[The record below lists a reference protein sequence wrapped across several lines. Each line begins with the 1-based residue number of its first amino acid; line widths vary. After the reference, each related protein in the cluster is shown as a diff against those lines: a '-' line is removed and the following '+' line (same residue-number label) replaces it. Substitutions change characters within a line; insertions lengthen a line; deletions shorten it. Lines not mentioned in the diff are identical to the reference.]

1 MFLVHIDK
9 NLYLYLRF
17 SRYLI
22 TFDGLYASL
31 QMVNLQMADAGTYK
45 VVFSNEA
52 GEDESAGKV
61 NVKEVRQPFVIS
73 K

>member
-1 MFLVHIDK
+1 MFFI
-9 NLYLYLRF
+9 
-17 SRYLI
+17 RYLI

-31 QMVNLQMADAGTYK
+31 QMVSLQMSDAGTYK

-61 NVKEVRQPFVIS
+61 NVKEVRQTFKFS
-73 K
+73 FFLMKDHKKLL